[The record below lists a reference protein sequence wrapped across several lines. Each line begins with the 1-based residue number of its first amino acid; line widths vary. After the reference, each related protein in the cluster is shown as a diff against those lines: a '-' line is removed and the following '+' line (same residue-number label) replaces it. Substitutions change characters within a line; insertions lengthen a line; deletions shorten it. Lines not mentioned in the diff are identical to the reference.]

1 MTVVVCGSLNMDVI
15 VQSKRRPLA
24 GETILDGKVS
34 FLPGGKGS
42 NQAIAAARLGA
53 RTEMLGAVGDDVFG
67 KTLRDVL
74 ADNGVDAAGVKV
86 VCSETT
92 GVAVIQVAEGDNAIT
107 GAAGANARFTKPMV
121 GRKPRSGEIW
131 VAQFETPLAT
141 TEAVFRRARAAGAR
155 TILNLAPMVRH
166 PKRLLKFVDIAVLNE
181 IELAQATG
189 IKITGTS
196 SQPVIAAACRK
207 LGPAIVIAT
216 LGGRGP
222 VMVSPDGGVAL
233 PAFKAKVVDTTGAG
247 DCFVAGFLAAWLR
260 GSTLEDAGAF
270 ANAVG
275 ALNVQQIG
283 ATVGLRSYQETDR
296 WMCVNDRRR
305 PR

>member
-53 RTEMLGAVGDDVFG
+53 TTAMLGAVGNDVFG

-86 VCSETT
+86 VRGATT

-107 GAAGANARFTKPMV
+107 GAAGANARFATPMV
-121 GRKPRSGEIW
+121 GRKPRKGEIW

-166 PKRLLKFVDIAVLNE
+166 PKRLLKLVDIAVLNE

-189 IKITGTS
+189 IKITAAS
-196 SQPVIAAACRK
+196 SQAVIAAACRK
-207 LGPAIVIAT
+207 LGPATVIAT
-216 LGGRGP
+216 LGGRGL
-222 VMVSPDGGVAL
+222 VMVSPDGVVAL

-247 DCFVAGFLAAWLR
+247 DCFVGALAARLAT
-260 GSTLEDAGAF
+260 GADIIDAARY
-270 ANAVG
+270 ANAAAACSVERLG
-275 ALNVQQIG
+275 AAPSMPTPKEVAARL
-283 ATVGLRSYQETDR
+283 ARA
-296 WMCVNDRRR
+296 
-305 PR
+305 

>member
-34 FLPGGKGS
+34 FLPGGKGA

-53 RTEMLGAVGDDVFG
+53 RTAMLGAVGDDVFG

-74 ADNGVDAAGVKV
+74 ADNGVDAAGVKLV
-86 VCSETT
+86 RGETT

-107 GAAGANARFTKPMV
+107 GAAGANARFAKPMI
-121 GRKPRSGEIW
+121 GRKARQGEIW
-131 VAQFETPLAT
+131 MAQFETPLAT
-141 TEAVFRRARAAGAR
+141 TEAAFRRARAVGAR

-166 PKRLLKFVDIAVLNE
+166 PKRLLQLVDIAVLNE

-189 IKITGTS
+189 IKITAAS
-196 SQPVIAAACRK
+196 SRAVIAAACRK

-216 LGGRGP
+216 LGSRGL
-222 VMVSPDGGVAL
+222 VMVSPDGVVAL

-247 DCFVAGFLAAWLR
+247 DCFVGALAARLLS
-260 GSTLEDAGAF
+260 GASIIDAARY
-270 ANAVG
+270 ANAAAACSVER
-275 ALNVQQIG
+275 LG
-283 ATVGLRSYQETDR
+283 ATPSMPTPKEVAARLARA
-296 WMCVNDRRR
+296 
-305 PR
+305 

>member
-15 VQSKRRPLA
+15 VQSARRPVA

-53 RTEMLGAVGDDVFG
+53 KTAMLGAVGNDVFG

-74 ADNGVDAAGVKV
+74 ADNGVDASGVKV
-86 VCSETT
+86 VRGETT

-107 GAAGANARFTKPMV
+107 GAAGANARLAKPMI
-121 GRKPRSGEIW
+121 GRKPRQGEIW

-141 TEAVFRRARAAGAR
+141 TEAAFRKARAAGAR

-166 PKRLLKFVDIAVLNE
+166 PRRLLKLVDIAVLNE

-189 IKITGTS
+189 SAITSKS
-196 SQPVIAAACRK
+196 SQAVIVAACRK
-207 LGPAIVIAT
+207 LGPATVIAT
-216 LGGRGP
+216 LGGRGL
-222 VMVSPDGGVAL
+222 VMMSPDGVVAL
-233 PAFKAKVVDTTGAG
+233 PAHKAKVVDTTGAG
-247 DCFVAGFLAAWLR
+247 DCFVGALAAQLAT
-260 GSTLEDAGAF
+260 GADILDAARY
-270 ANAVG
+270 ANAAAACSVERLG
-275 ALNVQQIG
+275 A
-283 ATVGLRSYQETDR
+283 APSMPT
-296 WMCVNDRRR
+296 
-305 PR
+305 PREVAAKLARA